1 MSFVDDL
8 LRPMIKFFAP
18 ANDPLLDER
27 DIENLAYRHP
37 YSQYLPYLTYDEA
50 RGEYGNADDTVGYL
64 WECRPLAF
72 LTDKSLESLAGL
84 LRQEYP
90 ARTAVQFILLPDD
103 ALDAHLSA
111 YLALKTREQ
120 PIVQQAARQY
130 AQHLSE
136 GRQGLPGMGG
146 TPVRN
151 FRLIVAVKSS
161 ESFEDDRIKWIEE
174 MLTQG
179 GLAPSRIAPQALL
192 DVLRRVLN
200 SHAPVNT
207 DVYDPKVYLRKQ
219 IIQAETKI
227 DTEDDV
233 VRIGSRYAACLT
245 PKSTPVSG
253 QLDRL
258 AINQLIGGYGGPQ
271 DDGTQIAQR
280 FLWTTTVFFEITP
293 STVRRKASFLGAQR
307 IGGTIARDLAR
318 RNAEMAQDLEE
329 LEQDRFV
336 DVITQ
341 VWMFGETREELN
353 RGVARCRGLW
363 EQERFV
369 MQRESSIVQAMLI
382 VGLPFG
388 LYQLKNNA
396 KQIDRHF
403 PMSAR
408 AAAHL
413 LPVQADF
420 GGRMRP
426 AQLYVGRKGQ
436 LVSVDVFDKR
446 ANNHNFLVC
455 AGSGAGK
462 SFLMNKLVG
471 DYYGLGSLIRIVDIG
486 YSYEKQAMLC
496 GGRYI
501 DVGEEAHR
509 LCLNPFTTASA
520 GQRAEGE
527 SDELAIA
534 SVLLTM
540 AFAATEIP
548 RSENSYYTLMKDAVR
563 FAKARDGG
571 EHGVDHVAEYLRTFP
586 KYAEERTFDGAVPLA
601 HQMAFNLYDFTSP
614 GKHGRLFNGRST
626 LNIGQDEFVVLE
638 LERIMNDTEL
648 FQVIAMQVV
657 NAITQDLYLSDRT
670 QQRFMVFDEAWRYF
684 SSTPMIANMIKEGY
698 RRARK
703 YGGAT
708 GIITQS
714 PLDLRAFGEA
724 GVVIKSNSAF
734 KFFLESNDYT
744 AAVQA
749 GILDY
754 QGLLLDLARSV
765 RNMPPRYSEVLFD
778 TPFGIGVARLCA
790 DRFTYWMNT
799 TTASEVARFKYT
811 LAQVGDPVAA
821 VRQLVA
827 EDLSQAQVQTRV
839 LERAA

>member
-1 MSFVDDL
+1 MTLVERLSRWFT
-8 LRPMIKFFAP
+8 PPEA
-18 ANDPLLDER
+18 PLLTGRDVEQLAARHAFSHYLAYETWDER
-27 DIENLAYRHP
+27 R
-37 YSQYLPYLTYDEA
+37 
-50 RGEYGNADDTVGYL
+50 REYGLAGGTFGYL

-90 ARTAVQFILLPDD
+90 DKTTVQFLLYPDD
-103 ALDAHLSA
+103 ALDAHLST
-111 YLALKTREQ
+111 YLGLKQRAQ
-120 PIVQQAARQY
+120 PIVQQAAGNY

-136 GRQGLPGMGG
+136 GRTGLATMGG

-151 FRLIVAVKSS
+151 FRLLVAIKS
-161 ESFEDDRIKWIEE
+161 EEAFQDDRIKWIEE

-179 GLAPSRIAPQALL
+179 GLAPTTLAPPGFL
-192 DVLRRVLN
+192 DLMRRLLN

-207 DVYDPKVYLRKQ
+207 AAYDPGVPLRHQ
-219 IIQAETKI
+219 IVQAET
-227 DTEDDV
+227 
-233 VRIGSRYAACLT
+233 RIRVADEHLCIGTRFAACLT
-245 PKSTPVSG
+245 PKSMPASG
-253 QLDRL
+253 YLDRL

-271 DDGTQIAQR
+271 DDGTQITQR
-280 FLWTTTVFFEITP
+280 FLWTTTVFFETRPADI
-293 STVRRKASFLGAQR
+293 RRKASIMAAQR
-307 IGGTIARDLAR
+307 VGGTIAKDLAR
-318 RNAEMAQDLEE
+318 RNAEMTQDLEE

-336 DVITQ
+336 DVITS
-341 VWMFGETREELN
+341 VWVFADSAEDLS

-369 MQRESSIVQAMLI
+369 MQRESTIGIAMLLAA
-382 VGLPFG
+382 LPFG
-388 LYQLKNNA
+388 LYLTKNNVVLL
-396 KQIDRHF
+396 QRHF
-403 PMSAR
+403 TMAAR

-471 DYYGLGSLIRIVDIG
+471 DYYGLGALIRIVDIG
-486 YSYEKQAMLC
+486 YSYEKQAMLS

-501 DVGEEAHR
+501 DVGAEAHR

-520 GQRAEGE
+520 GQRSDAE

-534 SVLLTM
+534 SVLLMM

-571 EHGVDHVAEYLRTFP
+571 ERGVDHVAEYLRRFP
-586 KYAEERTFDGAVPLA
+586 EHAEERTFDGAVPLA
-601 HQMAFNLYDFTSP
+601 HQMAFNLYDFTSQ
-614 GKHGRLFNGRST
+614 GKHGALFNGRST

-657 NAITQDLYLSDRT
+657 NAITQDLYLSDRS

-734 KFFLESNDYT
+734 KFFLESQDYQ

-754 QGLLLDLARSV
+754 EGLLLDLAKSV

-778 TPFGIGVARLCA
+778 TPFGAGVARLCA

-811 LAQVGDPVAA
+811 LAQVRDPVATI
-821 VRQLVA
+821 RQLVA
-827 EDLSQAQVQTRV
+827 EDLAATAG
-839 LERAA
+839 RAA

>member
-1 MSFVDDL
+1 VNLFDRL
-8 LRPMIKFFAP
+8 ARWFTPAEAP
-18 ANDPLLDER
+18 LITER
-27 DIENLAYRHP
+27 DVEQLAARHSLSHYLAYETWNESR
-37 YSQYLPYLTYDEA
+37 
-50 RGEYGNADDTVGYL
+50 REYGLAGGAFGYL

-72 LTDKSLESLAGL
+72 LTDKSQESLAGL

-90 ARTAVQFILLPDD
+90 PHTTVQFLLYPDD
-103 ALDAHLSA
+103 ALDAHLA
-111 YLALKTREQ
+111 TYLRLKQRPE
-120 PIVQQAARQY
+120 PIVQQAARNY
-130 AQHLSE
+130 AQHLSA
-136 GRQGLPGMGG
+136 GRAGLPTMGG

-151 FRLIVAVKSS
+151 FRLLVAIKCA
-161 ESFEDDRIKWIEE
+161 EAFQDERIKWIEE

-179 GLAPSRIAPQALL
+179 GLAPAMLGPPAFL
-192 DVLRRVLN
+192 DLMRRLLN

-207 DVYDPKVYLRKQ
+207 AVHDPAVPLRHQ
-219 IIQAETKI
+219 IVQAET
-227 DTEDDV
+227 
-233 VRIGSRYAACLT
+233 RIGVEEDHIRIGARFAACLT
-245 PKSTPVSG
+245 PKSMPASG

-258 AINQLIGGYGGPQ
+258 AINQLIGGYGGPA
-271 DDGTQIAQR
+271 DDGTQITQR
-280 FLWTTTVFFEITP
+280 FLWTTTVFFETSAADI
-293 STVRRKASFLGAQR
+293 RRKASIMAAQR
-307 IGGTIARDLAR
+307 VGGTIAKDLAR

-336 DVITQ
+336 DVITS
-341 VWMFGETREELN
+341 VWVFADSAEELN
-353 RGVARCRGLW
+353 RGMARCRGLW

-369 MQRESSIVQAMLI
+369 MQRESAIGIPMLL
-382 VGLPFG
+382 VALPFG
-388 LYQLKNNA
+388 LYLTKNNVVML
-396 KQIDRHF
+396 QRHF
-403 PMSAR
+403 TMSAR
-408 AAAHL
+408 AASHL

-436 LVSVDVFDKR
+436 LVSVDVFDRR

-471 DYYGLGSLIRIVDIG
+471 DYYGIGALIRIVDIG

-509 LCLNPFTTASA
+509 LCLNPFTTAGA
-520 GQRAEGE
+520 GQRADAE

-548 RSENSYYTLMKDAVR
+548 RNENSYYTLMKDAVR
-563 FAKARDGG
+563 FARTRDGG
-571 EHGVDHVAEYLRTFP
+571 ERGVDHAAEYLRTFP
-586 KYAEERTFDGAVPLA
+586 LHAADRTFDGAVPLA
-601 HQMAFNLYDFTSP
+601 HQMAFNLHDFTSQ

-626 LNIGQDEFVVLE
+626 LNIGADEFVVLE
-638 LERIMNDTEL
+638 LERIMNDAEL

-657 NAITQDLYLSDRT
+657 NAITQDLYLSDRSR
-670 QQRFMVFDEAWRYF
+670 QRFMVFDEAWRYF

-714 PLDLRAFGEA
+714 PLDLRGFGEA

-734 KFFLESNDYT
+734 KFFLESQDYQ

-754 QGLLLDLARSV
+754 EGLLLDLARSV

-778 TPFGIGVARLCA
+778 TPFGAGIARLCA

-811 LAQVGDPVAA
+811 LDQVGDPVACIH
-821 VRQLVA
+821 RLVQ
-827 EDLSQAQVQTRV
+827 EDAAAAAGQA
-839 LERAA
+839 A

>member
-1 MSFVDDL
+1 MG
-8 LRPMIKFFAP
+8 FADIFSQWFANP
-18 ANDPLLDER
+18 ADPLLRAADVEQ
-27 DIENLAYRHP
+27 LAARHSF
-37 YSQYLPYLTYDEA
+37 SQYLCYETYDEQ
-50 RGEYGNADDTVGYL
+50 RREYGNAGGTVGYI

-72 LTDKSLESLAGL
+72 LTDKSLECLAGL
-84 LRQEYP
+84 LRQDYP
-90 ARTAVQFILLPDD
+90 DKTTVQFILVPDD
-103 ALDAHLSA
+103 ALDGHLNA
-111 YLALKTREQ
+111 YLALKQRQE
-120 PIVQQAARQY
+120 PIVQQGAAQY
-130 AQHLSE
+130 ARHLHE
-136 GRQGLPGMGG
+136 GRRGLAGMGG

-151 FRLIVAVKSS
+151 FRLLVAIKSPAA
-161 ESFEDDRIKWIEE
+161 FQDDRIKWIEE

-179 GLAPSRIAPQALL
+179 GLAPAALPPAGFL
-192 DVLRRVLN
+192 DLMRRLLN
-200 SHAPVNT
+200 SAAPVNT
-207 DVYDPKVYLRKQ
+207 AAYDPGVYLSKQ
-219 IIQAETKI
+219 IVQAETRI
-227 DTEDDV
+227 RVEEDHI
-233 VRIGSRYAACLT
+233 RIGSRYAACLT
-245 PKSTPVSG
+245 PKSMPASG
-253 QLDRL
+253 QLDCL
-258 AINQLIGGYGGPQ
+258 GINALIGGYGGPQ
-271 DDGTQIAQR
+271 DDGSQIAQR
-280 FLWTTTVFFEITP
+280 FVWTTTVFFETRPADI
-293 STVRRKASFLGAQR
+293 RRKASVMAAQR
-307 IGGTIARDLAR
+307 VGGTIAKDLAR
-318 RNAEMAQDLEE
+318 RNAEMSHDLEE

-336 DVITQ
+336 DLITS
-341 VWMFGETREELN
+341 VWVFGEDREALN
-353 RGVARCRGLW
+353 RGIARCRGLW
-363 EQERFV
+363 EQQRFV
-369 MQRESSIVQAMLI
+369 MQRESHIGIAMLL
-382 VGLPFG
+382 VALPFG
-388 LYQLKNNA
+388 LYLTKNNVVML
-396 KQIDRHF
+396 QRHF
-403 PMSAR
+403 TMSAR

-486 YSYEKQAMLC
+486 YSYEKQTMLL

-501 DVGEEAHR
+501 DIGEEAGR
-509 LCLNPFTTASA
+509 LCLNPFTTAAA
-520 GQRAEGE
+520 GARHEAE
-527 SDELAIA
+527 SDELAIS

-571 EHGVDHVAEYLRTFP
+571 ERGVDHVAEYLRTFP
-586 KYAEERTFDGAVPLA
+586 KHAADQYFDGAIPLA
-601 HQMAFNLYDFTSP
+601 HQMAFNLRDFTSS
-614 GKHGRLFNGRST
+614 GKHGALFNGKST
-626 LNIGQDEFVVLE
+626 LNIGADDFVVLE

-657 NAITQDLYLSDRT
+657 NAITQDLYLSDRS

-734 KFFLESNDYT
+734 KFFLESQDYN
-744 AAVQA
+744 AAVAA

-754 QGLLLDLARSV
+754 QGLLLDLAKSV

-778 TPFGIGVARLCA
+778 TPFGAGVARLCA

-799 TTASEVARFKYT
+799 TTASEVARFKYV
-811 LAQVGDPVAA
+811 LSQVRDPVVAI
-821 VRQLVA
+821 RTLVE
-827 EDLSQAQVQTRV
+827 EDMGMSAG
-839 LERAA
+839 RAA

>member
-1 MSFVDDL
+1 MSLVDL
-8 LRPMIKFFAP
+8 LARCFARPDA
-18 ANDPLLDER
+18 PLLAER
-27 DIENLAYRHP
+27 DVEQLAARHAF
-37 YSQYLPYLTYDEA
+37 SQYLAYDTYDA
-50 RGEYGNADDTVGYL
+50 QRREYGLAGDAFGYL

-72 LTDKSLESLAGL
+72 LTDKSLECLAGL
-84 LRQEYP
+84 LRQDYP
-90 ARTAVQFILLPDD
+90 EQSTVQFLLYPDD
-103 ALDAHLSA
+103 ALDAHLGM
-111 YLALKTREQ
+111 YLNLKQRAQ

-136 GRQGLPGMGG
+136 GRQGLAGMGG
-146 TPVRN
+146 TPVRL
-151 FRLIVAVKSS
+151 FRLLVAIKSP
-161 ESFEDDRIKWIEE
+161 EAFQDERIKWIEE

-179 GLAPSRIAPQALL
+179 GLAPAALAPPAFL
-192 DVLRRVLN
+192 DLMRRLLN
-200 SHAPVNT
+200 SHAPENT
-207 DVYDPKVYLRKQ
+207 AVYDPTVSLRHQ
-219 IIQAETKI
+219 IVQAETRI
-227 DTEDDV
+227 RVEEDHLC
-233 VRIGSRYAACLT
+233 IGSRYAACIT
-245 PKSTPVSG
+245 PKSMPASG

-271 DDGTQIAQR
+271 DDGTQITQR
-280 FLWTTTVFFEITP
+280 FLWTTTAFFDTKPAAI
-293 STVRRKASFLGAQR
+293 RRKASIMAAQR
-307 IGGTIARDLAR
+307 VGGTIAKDLAR
-318 RNAEMAQDLEE
+318 RNVEMAHDLEE

-336 DVITQ
+336 DVITS
-341 VWMFGETREELN
+341 VWVFGETHEELN
-353 RGVARCRGLW
+353 RGIARCRGLW

-369 MQRESSIVQAMLI
+369 MQRESTIGIAMLL
-382 VGLPFG
+382 VALPFG
-388 LYQLKNNA
+388 LYLTKNNVVML
-396 KQIDRHF
+396 QRHF
-403 PMSAR
+403 TMAAR

-471 DYYGLGSLIRIVDIG
+471 DYYGIGSLIRIVDIG
-486 YSYEKQAMLC
+486 YSYEKQAMLS

-520 GQRAEGE
+520 GQRADTE
-527 SDELAIA
+527 SDELAVA

-563 FAKARDGG
+563 FARARDGG
-571 EHGVDHVAEYLRTFP
+571 ERGVDHVAEYLRTFP
-586 KYAEERTFDGAVPLA
+586 EHAEERTFDGAVPLA
-601 HQMAFNLYDFTSP
+601 HQMAFNLHDFTSA
-614 GKHGRLFNGRST
+614 GKHGSLFNGRST
-626 LNIGQDEFVVLE
+626 LNIGQDDFVVLE

-657 NAITQDLYLSDRT
+657 NAITQDLYLSDRS

-734 KFFLESNDYT
+734 KFFLESQDYQ

-749 GILDY
+749 GILEY
-754 QGLLLDLARSV
+754 EGLLLDLAKSV

-778 TPFGIGVARLCA
+778 TPFGAGIARLCA

-811 LAQVGDPVAA
+811 LAQVRDPVAA
-821 VRQLVA
+821 IRQLVA
-827 EDLSQAQVQTRV
+827 EDLAQTAG
-839 LERAA
+839 RAT

>member
-1 MSFVDDL
+1 MSAWDWL
-8 LRPMIKFFAP
+8 SGWFAP
-18 ANDPLLDER
+18 RSEPLIRRQDVVQ
-27 DIENLAYRHP
+27 LAARHSF
-37 YSQYLPYLTYDEA
+37 SQYLPYETYDET
-50 RGEYGNADDTVGYL
+50 RHEYGNNDGTVGYM

-72 LTDKSLESLAGL
+72 LTDKSLECLAGL
-84 LRQEYP
+84 LRQDWPEE
-90 ARTAVQFILLPDD
+90 TTVQFLLYPDD

-111 YLALKTREQ
+111 YLRLKQRQQ
-120 PIVQQAARQY
+120 PVVQQSAAQY

-136 GRQGLPGMGG
+136 GRNGLSGMSG

-151 FRLIVAVKSS
+151 FRLLVAIKSP
-161 ESFEDDRIKWIEE
+161 ESLKDDRIKWIEE

-179 GLAPSRIAPQALL
+179 GLAPSNLAPPPFL
-192 DVLRRVLN
+192 DLMRRLLN

-207 DVYDPKVYLRKQ
+207 LAYEPSVYLRKQ
-219 IIQAETKI
+219 IVQAETHI
-227 DTEDDV
+227 RGEEDHL
-233 VRIGSRYAACLT
+233 RIGSRYAACLT
-245 PKSTPVSG
+245 PKAPPTSG
-253 QLDRL
+253 HLDRL
-258 AINQLIGGYGGPQ
+258 AINALIGGYGGPQ
-271 DDGTQIAQR
+271 DDGTQITQR
-280 FLWTTTVFFEITP
+280 FLWTTTVFFHTKPTDI
-293 STVRRKASFLGAQR
+293 RRKAGVLAAQR
-307 IGGTIARDLAR
+307 VGGTIAKDLAR
-318 RNAEMAQDLEE
+318 RNAEMSQDLEE

-336 DVITQ
+336 DVITS
-341 VWMFGETREELN
+341 VWVFGETREELN
-353 RGVARCRGLW
+353 RGIARCRGLW

-369 MQRESSIVQAMLI
+369 MQRESTIGTALLI
-382 VGLPFG
+382 VALPFG
-388 LYQLKNNA
+388 LYQDKGNV
-396 KQIDRHF
+396 QTIQRHF
-403 PMSAR
+403 TMSAR

-486 YSYEKQAMLC
+486 YSYEKQAMLT

-509 LCLNPFTTASA
+509 LCLNPFTTATA
-520 GQRAEGE
+520 GQRSDAE

-548 RSENSYYTLMKDAVR
+548 RNENSYYTLMKDAVR
-563 FAKARDGG
+563 FAKSRDGG
-571 EHGVDHVAEYLRTFP
+571 EQGVDHVAEYLRTFP
-586 KYAEERTFDGAVPLA
+586 RFAEDRTFDGAVPLA
-601 HQMAFNLYDFTSP
+601 HQMAFNLHDFTSP
-614 GKHGRLFNGRST
+614 GKHGKLFNGKST
-626 LNIGQDEFVVLE
+626 LNIAQDDFVVLE

-648 FQVIAMQVV
+648 FQVIAMQVI
-657 NAITQDLYLSDRT
+657 NAITQDLYLSDRS
-670 QQRFMVFDEAWRYF
+670 QQRFMVFEEAWRYF
-684 SSTPMIANMIKEGY
+684 SGAPMIANMIKEGY

-708 GIITQS
+708 GIVTQS

-734 KFFLESNDYT
+734 KFFLESQDYT

-754 QGLLLDLARSV
+754 QGLLLELAKSV

-778 TPFGIGVARLCA
+778 TPFGAGVARLCA

-811 LAQVGDPVAA
+811 LGQVSDPVVAI
-821 VRQLVA
+821 RQLVA
-827 EDLSQAQVQTRV
+827 EDQAQAMG
-839 LERAA
+839 RAA